1 MSQFQ
6 HTFFMKSPLFC
17 VVFFFAGRK
26 PLISRLQTI
35 FVKTYQHEKGQ
46 KVRHCQNVFLSV

>member
-6 HTFFMKSPLFC
+6 HTFYMKFPFFVL
-17 VVFFFAGRK
+17 FFFAGRK
-26 PLISRLQTI
+26 PLISSLQTI
-35 FVKTYQHEKGQ
+35 FVKTYQHEEGQ